1 MNPLLIAECIL
12 VLEGWSRAWVQQ
24 TGSNVAVPAPPG
36 AIPGAGPAPMTDI
49 HDIKP
54 ALPLGADL
62 PMWVWVA
69 GALVI
74 ILAIL
79 GVLWWLR
86 RRKAGHREMLPPP
99 VVAPDVEALGQ
110 LDALAADTAIDGKL
124 FYFRLSA
131 IVRHYLERRF
141 GIPAA
146 EMTTEELLPAVDR
159 LGVVLDIGQP
169 FKAFCRTA
177 DPIKFA
183 GAQVQR
189 ERMVEDLALARNLVT
204 RTTEPS
210 QDPEPEAG
218 QQGPEKA
225 ASKRVALTGGTTETV
240 ESSNMNR

>member
-36 AIPGAGPAPMTDI
+36 AVPGAGPAPMTDI

-86 RRKAGHREMLPPP
+86 RRKAGHGEMLPPP

-159 LGVVLDIGQP
+159 LRLALDIGQP

-204 RTTEPS
+204 RTTATAE
-210 QDPEPEAG
+210 EPESEVVWE
-218 QQGPEKA
+218 GPEGVAPQRA
-225 ASKRVALTGGTTETV
+225 ALSVGTSQTV
-240 ESSNMNR
+240 ESPKMNR